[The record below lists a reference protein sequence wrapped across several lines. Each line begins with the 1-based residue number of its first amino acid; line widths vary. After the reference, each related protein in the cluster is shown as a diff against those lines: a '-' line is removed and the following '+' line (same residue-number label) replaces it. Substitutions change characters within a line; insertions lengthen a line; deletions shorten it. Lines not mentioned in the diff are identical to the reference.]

1 MLINIIMKL
10 STIYILK
17 HTLPI
22 DIVYHISSYEETTYK
37 GIESDKSEIVELD
50 ECNYIYPMQY
60 TLYSLHDFFDEIYNC
75 NYFKTH
81 WNNKIL
87 VEIISII
94 HYTNDYLYDTLYV
107 NDPLL
112 YLNYSENLMCECR
125 NQINK
130 TIHNI
135 NKLSGKMMIEF

>member
-1 MLINIIMKL
+1 MKL

-17 HTLPI
+17 HILPI
-22 DIVYHISSYEETTYK
+22 DIVYHISSYEETIYK
-37 GIESDKSEIVELD
+37 EIESDKSEIIELD

-60 TLYSLHDFFDEIYNC
+60 TLYSLFDLFDEIHNQ

-94 HYTNDYLYDTLYV
+94 HYTNDYLYDSLYV

-112 YLNYSENLMCECR
+112 YMNYTENLMCECR
-125 NQINK
+125 TQIHK

-135 NKLSGKMMIEF
+135 NKLSGKMMLEF